1 MPHLFPLASV
11 VRRLVI
17 LCAATG
23 LASPAASRAQDVPV
37 PKQTFTTAQLYQ
49 PLRTFTTDEIGI
61 LPTFAGVHRGYLVI
75 SGGRNT
81 GDPLGYGKLTTWR
94 LSQAAAPN
102 TVNPSLVG
110 QLLNDGIFKSH
121 VMGFS
126 GEMAELRTTKFTIYD
141 LTNPAAPVAKG
152 TGTGGKSS
160 SHSSCWAGKYVYT
173 CGEGYGTATGWLD
186 VYDVSNPNTPTLV
199 RSVDLPTIVGFRCA
213 SVYVLGNQLVV
224 SASLTNGIATF
235 DLSDPTNPL
244 LVSVFRGDTGANT
257 YTSYLSGYRLYG
269 GGQAGGLYIY
279 DVADSQNIKLVDH
292 VTTLGGTPRYPVLQ
306 DEYIHLGNLGNGHYQ
321 KIRIDTVPAQV
332 VADVAMPIPA
342 GASKAN
348 TEIAIPIGNLVYVGV
363 INGTNPGTPITYPAG
378 WIIPH
383 DTAPDNRPP
392 VVNGVRPIDGET
404 NVSPTSMIGV
414 SFTDLLDTPSINTST
429 IIVRPVGGAALAG
442 TFSNMGGIVNFAPSG
457 PLAANTTYEIVVK
470 GGGVKDYSGN
480 AFAADQIFRFSTGP
494 TIDTTDIGL
503 ALNYPLDDG
512 TGTVATDPIGGNNG
526 TLNKFPAT
534 PWSAGIVGSGSLN
547 FDGIDDYVST
557 PSIDVGNAFS
567 FNTWVRVNSGSANL
581 ETIVANGAGGSQTAG
596 FRFFVYGSAHATTP
610 GRIQFETGNG
620 TLGAAA
626 NTAIGALPFDQWVH
640 VALTVDRTA
649 GTAHIYINGIDR
661 TAGSA
666 VRTDFPTAAPLTI
679 GRMVTAAYFFGG
691 GMDDFRLYSR
701 VLASADI
708 DQLRDLCVS
717 PIGHWGFNNSTSDS
731 APNGRPVTLSATGT
745 TYDATQANEGGWSL
759 GLNGSTGYATTPN
772 LELGNNFM
780 LAAWVRIPSGNSGLN
795 TIISNAPGG
804 YIGNGFNLF
813 VTGSANATP
822 GKVQFETGNG
832 TVGNDARTASNVF
845 PFDQWVHVAVG
856 VDRARGI
863 ALIYVNGKDVTA
875 ENTIRTD
882 FKTLGTM
889 DTGRMINSTNYL
901 TGNVDDL
908 RVYPRWLADNE
919 IATLAIGKLLA
930 YWRFDGTGVDESG
943 FTRAATLMNGANY
956 STDAVRGSQSMHL
969 DGLANGADDH
979 AEVSAFDVGNQFS
992 VSLWAKLTATTAVSR
1007 TLMTNSAG
1015 GSFTNGMRFFVNS
1028 WNTNDG
1034 RIMFETGN
1042 GTLGDSAISATGVFQ
1057 PGQWNHI
1064 ALVVDR
1070 TTGHADIYYNR
1081 RLVTSDSTI
1090 RTDFATNLL
1099 LYIGRLVTGAN
1110 FDGQLDDI
1118 RIYAKKLTTAD
1129 VGVLGEG
1136 SPDTS
1141 PTISNL
1147 ASSASAAVTGTG
1159 LTFTATASDPN
1170 FGDSLLYRYDFG
1182 DGTTTAWTSNNV
1194 GTHTFNSPGR
1204 YSVTAFVSDGTA
1216 TISRTMTQIVY
1227 NAPTAQPPSI
1237 SAEMAYDAS
1246 RNKVWSVV
1254 PDGDNAAPAG
1264 GRVVRFDANT
1274 RAVDYRVSLGAN
1286 TNPFALAIRP
1296 GNAEVWVACKQS
1308 DEVKIVDANLGTVL
1322 ATLPIGRGYQPTG
1335 VAFAPDGSA
1344 AFVTCEGS
1352 EGIQKWDP
1360 AARTKL
1366 LEFDL
1371 GAAPRGLAAPADS
1384 SRVFVSRFRSPD
1396 NQGQVWELAAA
1407 GLTLTR
1413 TFTLNL
1419 DSTTLDSPSS
1429 ARGLPNYLSQV
1440 AISPDGTRAWLP
1452 AKKDNILRGKYR
1464 DGKDLNHE
1472 NTVRALIAQLNLTT
1486 LAPNGNAEI
1495 AANRVDLDNTGL
1507 PVSACFS
1514 PHGDLV
1520 FVAIIANEEIAVID
1534 ANTRATLPAIST
1546 ANSGTVFGYA
1556 PSAMCV
1562 SPDGS
1567 KLFVHNFLERT
1578 VRVFDIS
1585 ALTAG
1590 TGSTAS
1596 LLGTVSLV
1604 TTEPLAANVLQGK
1617 KLFYNSEDP
1626 RMALEGYISCVSCH
1640 LHGDNDGRVWDL
1652 GTFGEGLRK
1661 TIDLRGHAGMSMGP
1675 LHWSANFDE
1684 VQDFDNQIR
1693 NLSGGA
1699 GLITGTPNA
1708 PLGAPNAG
1716 RSTDLDALAAYV
1728 ASLNVIPKSPYRN
1741 ADGSNTASA
1750 IAGQANFTAKGCATC
1765 HSGTNFTD
1773 SSLSTFIRHDMGTIT
1788 TSSGQRLG
1796 GTLDGIDTP
1805 SLRGIWATYPYL
1817 HRGQAADLPSIFNT
1831 TNAPAGKGHDRFRE
1845 LTTAQQNDLIRY
1857 LLELE

>member
-1 MPHLFPLASV
+1 LCRLAACC
-11 VRRLVI
+11 VI
-17 LCAATG
+17 LG
-23 LASPAASRAQDVPV
+23 LSTSSPAQDVPV

-49 PLRTFTTDEIGI
+49 PLRTFTTDEVGI

-75 SGGRNT
+75 SGGRQSD
-81 GDPLGYGKLTTWR
+81 DPAGYGKLTTWR

-110 QLLNDGIFKSH
+110 QILNENIYKSH

-126 GEMAELRTTKFTIYD
+126 GEMVEVRSNKFTIYD

-152 TGTGGKSS
+152 TGAGGRSS
-160 SHSSCWAGKYVYT
+160 SHSSCWAGKYIYT
-173 CGEGYGTATGWLD
+173 CGEGYGTASGWLD
-186 VYDVSNPNTPTLV
+186 IFDASNPSTPTLV

-224 SASLTNGIATF
+224 SASLTNGVATF
-235 DLSDPTNPL
+235 DLSDPTNPH

-257 YTSYLSGYRLYG
+257 YTTYLSGYRLYG

-348 TEIAIPIGNLVYVGV
+348 TEIAIPVGNLVFVGN
-363 INGTNPGTPITYPAG
+363 INGANPGTPITYPAG

-392 VVNGVRPIDGET
+392 VVNGVRPLDGEV
-404 NVSPTSMIGV
+404 NVAPTSMIGV
-414 SFTDLLDTPSINTST
+414 SFTDLLDTPSISSSS
-429 IIVRPVGGAALAG
+429 IIVRPVGGNAIAG
-442 TFSNMGGIVNFAPSG
+442 QYSNMGGIVNFAPST

-470 GGGVKDYSGN
+470 GGGVRDYSGN
-480 AFAADQIFRFSTGP
+480 AFTADQIYRFSTGP
-494 TIDTTDIGL
+494 TVDTTTLGL
-503 ALNYPLDDG
+503 ALNYPLDEASG
-512 TGTVATDPIGGNNG
+512 TTANDSLGAHNG
-526 TLNKFPAT
+526 TLNNFPAA
-534 PWSAGIVGSGSLN
+534 PWSAGIVGAGSLN
-547 FDGIDDYVST
+547 FDGIDDYVSV

-567 FNTWVRVNSGSANL
+567 FSTWVRVNSGSANL
-581 ETIVANGAGGSQTAG
+581 ETIVGNAAGGFQTAG
-596 FRFFVYGSAHATTP
+596 FKIFVYGSAHASYA
-610 GRIQFETGNG
+610 GRIQLETGNG
-620 TLGAAA
+620 TVGDAA
-626 NTAIGALPFDQWVH
+626 NSVVGALPFDQWVH
-640 VALTVDRTA
+640 LAVTIDRTA
-649 GTAHIYINGIDR
+649 GAAHIYVNGIDR
-661 TAGSA
+661 TLDGTIRA
-666 VRTDFPTAAPLTI
+666 DFPTAAPLTL

-701 VLASADI
+701 VLAPADI
-708 DQLRDLCVS
+708 DQLRNLCVS
-717 PIGHWGFNNSTSDS
+717 PIGHWGFNNSTADA
-731 APNGRPVTLSATGT
+731 APNGRLVTLSASGT

-759 GLNGSTGYATTPN
+759 NLNGSTGYATTPS
-772 LELGNNFM
+772 LELGNSFTV
-780 LAAWVRIPSGNSGLN
+780 AAWVRVPSGNSGLN
-795 TIISNAPGG
+795 TVIANGPSG
-804 YIGNGFNLF
+804 YVGNGFNLF

-822 GKVQFETGNG
+822 GKLQFETGNG
-832 TVGNDARTASNVF
+832 TTGNDAHTLTGVF

-889 DTGRMINSTNYL
+889 DVGRMTNSSNYL
-901 TGNVDDL
+901 TGNIDDL
-908 RVYPRWLADNE
+908 RIYPRWLSDNE
-919 IATLAIGKLLA
+919 IATLAIGKLLG
-930 YWRFDGTGVDESG
+930 YWRFDGTGADESG
-943 FTRAATLMNGANY
+943 FSRTATLMNGATF
-956 STDAVRGSQSMHL
+956 STDAVRGTQSMTL
-969 DGLANGADDH
+969 DGIANGADDH
-979 AEVSAFDVGNQFS
+979 AEVSAFDLGNQFS
-992 VSLWAKLTATTAVSR
+992 ISFWAKLTTSTLSSR
-1007 TLMTNSAG
+1007 TVLANANPGSA
-1015 GSFTNGMRFFVNS
+1015 TNGFRFFINS

-1042 GTLGDSAISATGVFQ
+1042 GTLSDVASTATGLFQ
-1057 PGQWNHI
+1057 ANQWNHVVV
-1064 ALVVDR
+1064 AVDR
-1070 TTGHADIYYNR
+1070 TAGRADIYYNR
-1081 RLVTSDSTI
+1081 QLVTSDSTI
-1090 RTDFATNLL
+1090 RPDFATNLL
-1099 LYIGRLVTGAN
+1099 LYIGRMATAAN
-1110 FDGQLDDI
+1110 FNGPLDDF
-1118 RIYAKKLTTAD
+1118 RIYGKKLTSAD

-1136 SPDTS
+1136 SPNIS
-1141 PTISNL
+1141 PTVSNL
-1147 ASSASAAVTGTG
+1147 TSTASAAVTGTG
-1159 LTFTATASDPN
+1159 LTFTTTASDPN
-1170 FGDSLLYRYDFG
+1170 FGDTLSYRFDFG
-1182 DGTTTAWTSNNV
+1182 DGTTTAWTSNNTAV
-1194 GTHTFNSPGR
+1194 HTFNTPGR

-1227 NAPTAQPPSI
+1227 NAPTTQPPSI
-1237 SAEMAYDAS
+1237 SAEMAYDS
-1246 RNKVWSVV
+1246 TRNKVWTVV
-1254 PDGDNAAPAG
+1254 PDGDGASPSG
-1264 GRVVRFDANT
+1264 GRVVRFDPNT

-1286 TNPFALAIRP
+1286 ANPVALALRP

-1308 DEVKIVDANLGTVL
+1308 DQVIIVDANAGTVL
-1322 ATLPIGRGYQPTG
+1322 ATLAIGHGYEPTG

-1352 EGIQKWDP
+1352 ESIQKWDP
-1360 AARTKL
+1360 AARSRL
-1366 LEFDL
+1366 AEVDL
-1371 GAAPRGLAAPADS
+1371 GAAPRGLAVASDS
-1384 SRVFVSRFRSPD
+1384 SRIFVSRFRSPD

-1413 TFTLNL
+1413 TFALNL
-1419 DSTTLDSPSS
+1419 DSTTVDSPSS

-1440 AISPDGTRAWLP
+1440 VISPDGQRAWLP

-1486 LAPNGNAEI
+1486 LSPNPNAEI

-1534 ANTRATLPAIST
+1534 ANTRATQPAIST
-1546 ANSGTVFGYA
+1546 ADSGQVFGYA

-1567 KLFVHNFLERT
+1567 KLFVHNFLERK
-1578 VRVFDIS
+1578 VRVFNIS
-1585 ALTAG
+1585 QLTAG
-1590 TGSTAS
+1590 TGSTTS

-1640 LHGDNDGRVWDL
+1640 LHGDNDGRIWDL

-1661 TIDLRGHAGMSMGP
+1661 TIDLRGHAGMGMGP

-1699 GLITGTPNA
+1699 GLIAGTPNA
-1708 PLGAPNAG
+1708 PLGSPNAG

-1728 ASLNVIPKSPYRN
+1728 ASLTTIPKSPYRN
-1741 ADGSNTASA
+1741 PDGTNTASA
-1750 IAGQANFTAKGCATC
+1750 INGQANFTAKGCATC
-1765 HSGTNFTD
+1765 HSGSNFTD
-1773 SSLSTFIRHDMGTIT
+1773 SSLSTFVRHDMGTIT
-1788 TSSGQRLG
+1788 ASSGQRLG

-1805 SLRGIWATYPYL
+1805 SLRGIWGTYPYL
-1817 HRGQAADLPSIFNT
+1817 HRGQAADLPSVFNT
-1831 TNAPAGKGHDRFRE
+1831 TNAPVGKGHDRFRE
-1845 LTTAQQNDLIRY
+1845 LTATEQNDLIRY